1 MNAKRPTLI
10 AALASVAA
18 MVVAG
23 YLLTSVPGGGRPDV
37 ERIRVGVLP
46 DEDVADLHR
55 RHKPLLAHLTRRTGL
70 AFDLVVPDSYADL
83 LDRFAKREIDLAYL
97 GGFTFVKSHLDHG
110 AEALVMRDVDLR
122 FTTYFVVR
130 ADSPLKDCRDL
141 DCEDLEGSVITFG
154 SRLSTSGHLM
164 PRHFLKAE
172 KGIEPEAYFGAVR
185 YSGAH
190 DRTVFHTRNGDVDL
204 GAVNS
209 EIYNTMRRDGRLTE
223 DDLRV
228 LWETPPY
235 PDNVWAVSERL
246 PERQRIRL
254 RDAFLELDYGDP
266 AHRQILV
273 LMGAQGFLPVGSR
286 EFEPLRQVAR
296 SLGLLSAP

>member
-1 MNAKRPTLI
+1 MNARIPILI
-10 AALASVAA
+10 AAFASVAA

-23 YLLTSVPGGGRPDV
+23 YLGTSFPDGKAPSV
-37 ERIRVGVLP
+37 ERIKVGVLP
-46 DEDVADLHR
+46 DEDVENLHR
-55 RHKPLLAHLTRRTGL
+55 RHKPLLAHLTRQTGL
-70 AFDLVVPDSYADL
+70 AFDLVVPESYADL
-83 LDRFAKREIDLAYL
+83 LDRFGKREIDLAYL
-97 GGFTFVKSHLDHG
+97 GGFTFVKAHLDHG

-130 ADSPLKDCRDL
+130 TDGPLGDCRNL
-141 DCEDLEGSVITFG
+141 DWDGLEGSVISFG

-164 PRHFLKAE
+164 PRHFLMTE
-172 KGIEPEAYFGAVR
+172 KRIEPEAFFGAVR

-190 DRTVFHTRNGDVDL
+190 DRTVFHTRDGVVDL

-209 EIYNTMRRDGRLTE
+209 EIYKTMQRDGRLAE
-223 DDLRV
+223 DELCV
-228 LWETPPY
+228 VWETPPY
-235 PDNVWAVSERL
+235 PDNVWAVSERV
-246 PERQRIRL
+246 PESLQTRL
-254 RDAFLELDYGDP
+254 RDAFLELDYRDP

-273 LMGAQGFLPVGSR
+273 LMGARGFLPAGSR